1 MARATSEVLDELYE
15 AFNAADGVVLDRL
28 FHPDA
33 VMVIPGSTQISGTY
47 RGKAAI
53 FEAFARMSQITGG
66 TSRAEVRR
74 VAIDEAGAV
83 VIAVDHAM
91 RHGEPV
97 SAEFADVFTV
107 RDGAVSELRFF
118 PADAD
123 QMAYFWRK

>member
-1 MARATSEVLDELYE
+1 MARTTSEVLDELYE
-15 AFNAADGVVLDRL
+15 AFNAADGAVLDRL

-47 RGKAAI
+47 RGKAEI
-53 FEAFARMSQITGG
+53 FEAFARMAQITGG

-74 VAIDEAGAV
+74 VAIDEVGAV

-97 SAEFADVFTV
+97 TAEFADVFTV
-107 RDGAVSELRFF
+107 RDGVVTELRFF
-118 PADAD
+118 PADAEE
-123 QMAYFWRK
+123 MAYFWRT